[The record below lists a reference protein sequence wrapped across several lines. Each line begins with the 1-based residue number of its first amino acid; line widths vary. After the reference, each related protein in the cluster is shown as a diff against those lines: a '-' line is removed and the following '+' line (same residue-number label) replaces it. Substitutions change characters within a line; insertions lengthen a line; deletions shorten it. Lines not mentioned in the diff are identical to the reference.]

1 MHEMPRAMPSFF
13 IYYWEVKELD
23 NINKKAALG
32 AAFSGRFTL

>member
-1 MHEMPRAMPSFF
+1 MHEMRRAMPSFF
-13 IYYWEVKELD
+13 IYYWEVKGLE

>member
-1 MHEMPRAMPSFF
+1 MKCHEQCHHFF
-13 IYYWEVKELD
+13 IYYWEVKGLD